1 MCIKPYYGWLCG
13 HADLSAT
20 ELPVVPC
27 ESPDRL
33 PHEPFCSPQTPELII
48 RKFPEYDKE
57 VEDDAQKNRE
67 MEYCTTCCEIRARI
81 DQQWSTKR
89 AELLEAGAATERDL
103 QSIDARL
110 SDHKHPVLAIG
121 IESGPDHTAHLE
133 YEPGQNTILRDMDD
147 MLMELED
154 IKDSFRDNIH
164 LIDSTG
170 LVSESTIKEYIRRYD
185 RLERR
190 RMALDELQIEQFRNS
205 VLRCI
210 EGLFKAQALAVRR
223 SIGADPQ
230 SGEA

>member
-1 MCIKPYYGWLCG
+1 MVGRRV
-13 HADLSAT
+13 LSSLT
-20 ELPVVPC
+20 
-27 ESPDRL
+27 
-33 PHEPFCSPQTPELII
+33 F
-48 RKFPEYDKE
+48 
-57 VEDDAQKNRE
+57 
-67 MEYCTTCCEIRARI
+67 
-81 DQQWSTKR
+81 
-89 AELLEAGAATERDL
+89 LEAGAATERDL

-110 SDHKHPVLAIG
+110 SDHKHLVLAIG